1 MTEQQGPGMATS
13 ELAAPELAA
22 ARVQATSGETS
33 HTEGMTRSILLDSL
47 AQALTDPAIMAGDA
61 LASPL
66 AKAVIT
72 AAETL
77 GSAACRR
84 ALFALGELPAANGEE
99 LRRRFELAI
108 NPPDARPIPMY
119 ESLALNGHLISPTTE
134 EVGDLYRRHGLEPD
148 GDLPDSASMELA
160 FLAFLV
166 EAEADAL
173 ILGQASQAGALRRE
187 ARNFLND
194 HVLAWLPLVGR
205 TLTRCGDPHLVLYGH
220 LLEDFLKEEQLRSLI
235 PKGGRTRSD
244 VPSIIAGQECG
255 LCGFC
260 VQSCPVGALWIS
272 ENEQTT
278 FLLLKPEQCIG
289 CAKCLPVCP
298 DDALGMMTRPADL
311 ATTVAVRRS
320 QRARCPRCAAPTVS
334 QAELTAVF
342 ARLDADETL
351 RYRLSLCESCK
362 ATE

>member
-1 MTEQQGPGMATS
+1 VT
-13 ELAAPELAA
+13 
-22 ARVQATSGETS
+22 
-33 HTEGMTRSILLDSL
+33 
-47 AQALTDPAIMAGDA
+47 
-61 LASPL
+61 
-66 AKAVIT
+66 
-72 AAETL
+72 
-77 GSAACRR
+77 
-84 ALFALGELPAANGEE
+84 
-99 LRRRFELAI
+99 
-108 NPPDARPIPMY
+108 
-119 ESLALNGHLISPTTE
+119 
-134 EVGDLYRRHGLEPD
+134 
-148 GDLPDSASMELA
+148 
-160 FLAFLV
+160 FLAV
-166 EAEADAL
+166 NN
-173 ILGQASQAGALRRE
+173 IPPWC
-187 ARNFLND
+187 D
-194 HVLAWLPLVGR
+194 HVGCGQEIFSVYEIKLAGIRQVGKFHPFGK
-205 TLTRCGDPHLVLYGH
+205 C
-220 LLEDFLKEEQLRSLI
+220 ELKI
-235 PKGGRTRSD
+235 YFCKKT
-244 VPSIIAGQECG
+244 IIAGQECG

-298 DDALGMMTRPADL
+298 DGALGMVTRPADL